1 MDRVLCVLIGMMAG
15 SIITVFAMALLFIAK
30 KEDESLE
37 KAYKKRLKSKAED
50 IDKVGTADTAEVCGT
65 VEAAETADTLTSSNE
80 AKEDTDTVGAVS
92 DGNILDKV
100 PGELIEWDT
109 YFNGK
114 HPLDT

>member
-1 MDRVLCVLIGMMAG
+1 MDRVLYVLIGMMAG
-15 SIITVFAMALLFIAK
+15 SIITVFVMALLFVAK
-30 KEDESLE
+30 KEDKSLE
-37 KAYKKRLKSKAED
+37 KACKDRSKSKAED
-50 IDKVGTADTAEVCGT
+50 IDKVGSADTAEVCGT
-65 VEAAETADTLTSSNE
+65 VEASGTVDTLTSSNDG
-80 AKEDTDTVGAVS
+80 KEDTDTVGVVS

>member
-1 MDRVLCVLIGMMAG
+1 M
-15 SIITVFAMALLFIAK
+15 
-30 KEDESLE
+30 
-37 KAYKKRLKSKAED
+37 
-50 IDKVGTADTAEVCGT
+50 
-65 VEAAETADTLTSSNE
+65 EAAKTVDTLTSSNDG
-80 AKEDTDTVGAVS
+80 KEDMDTVGAVS

>member
-1 MDRVLCVLIGMMAG
+1 MDRVFYVLIGMMAG
-15 SIITVFAMALLFIAK
+15 SIITVFLMALLSVAK

-37 KAYKKRLKSKAED
+37 KALKNRLKGKAED
-50 IDKVGTADTAEVCGT
+50 IDKVGTIDTAEVCGT
-65 VEAAETADTLTSSNE
+65 VEAAETVDTLTSSNE
-80 AKEDTDTVGAVS
+80 GKEDPDTVGVVS

-100 PGELIEWDT
+100 PGELIDWDT

>member
-1 MDRVLCVLIGMMAG
+1 MDRVLCVLIGMMVG
-15 SIITVFAMALLFIAK
+15 SIITVILMALLSVAK

-37 KAYKKRLKSKAED
+37 KAYKERLKSKAED
-50 IDKVGTADTAEVCGT
+50 IDKVGTADTAGVCGT
-65 VEAAETADTLTSSNE
+65 VEAAETVDTLTSSNE
-80 AKEDTDTVGAVS
+80 GKEDPDTVGVVS

-100 PGELIEWDT
+100 PGELIDWDT

>member
-1 MDRVLCVLIGMMAG
+1 MDKVPYVLIGMFAG
-15 SIITVFAMALLFIAK
+15 SVITAILMALLFVAK
-30 KEDESLE
+30 REDESLE

-50 IDKVGTADTAEVCGT
+50 IDKVGTADTAGVCGT
-65 VEAAETADTLTSSNE
+65 VEAAEIVDTLTSSNDG
-80 AKEDTDTVGAVS
+80 KEDPDTVGVVS